1 MAPAFTAPT
10 TEESSR
16 TLVRA
21 MTSVSGS
28 SPRIASVAATP
39 SITGISRSIR
49 ITSGRSSLALLSAC
63 APSSASPTTSSSESS
78 ARNIRKP
85 WRTTLWSSAIRT
97 RIVTERPRSHYSDSL
112 VDDKRPHRAGSGMP
126 LRLLTEAAGRTEVA
140 VRTRRRH
147 DSGRI
152 ARRDTGCVMEPIQ
165 VLLVDDEPQV
175 LRGLRMR
182 LGLEADISV
191 VGEAAD
197 GATAVDFAILF
208 SPDVVLMDI
217 NLPVVDGITAT
228 RELAARRPPAAVV
241 ILSLHDD
248 QGTIDRALAAGAA
261 AFVAKHQRD
270 GDVLGAIR
278 MAAERTKG
286 GALGNTT
293 DQTERIKRIEQ
304 G

>member
-1 MAPAFTAPT
+1 
-10 TEESSR
+10 
-16 TLVRA
+16 
-21 MTSVSGS
+21 
-28 SPRIASVAATP
+28 
-39 SITGISRSIR
+39 
-49 ITSGRSSLALLSAC
+49 
-63 APSSASPTTSSSESS
+63 
-78 ARNIRKP
+78 
-85 WRTTLWSSAIRT
+85 
-97 RIVTERPRSHYSDSL
+97 
-112 VDDKRPHRAGSGMP
+112 
-126 LRLLTEAAGRTEVA
+126 
-140 VRTRRRH
+140 
-147 DSGRI
+147 
-152 ARRDTGCVMEPIQ
+152 MEPIQ

-197 GATAVDFAILF
+197 GATAVDLAILL

-228 RELAARRPPAAVV
+228 RELAARVPQAAVV

-270 GDVLGAIR
+270 GDLLGAIR

-293 DQTERIKRIEQ
+293 DQTERVKRNEQ